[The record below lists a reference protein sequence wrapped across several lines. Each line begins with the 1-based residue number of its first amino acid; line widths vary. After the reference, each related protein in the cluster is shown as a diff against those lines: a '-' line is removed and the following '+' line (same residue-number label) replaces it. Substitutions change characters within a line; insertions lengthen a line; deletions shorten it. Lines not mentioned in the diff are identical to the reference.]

1 MTDYLLQVSVPLS
14 LLLIIL
20 LVTQQYLLKPL
31 GARTLY
37 ALWAA
42 VPLLLLCASITP
54 LLPQVVEAG
63 AIKRYQVGIQQLTAA
78 ADNINWLF
86 WFWLAGV
93 MLCSSFLLLSYISGR
108 AQFNRAAPLRGH
120 NTPAYCRQADSSSGP
135 YITGLITP
143 QIVLPYDFFTRFD
156 ATQQRL
162 ILQHELTHWRRGD
175 LHLNYLALV
184 LVSLFWFNPLV
195 WLGYRQYR
203 NAQEL
208 ACDAVVTK
216 YASKAERIA
225 YGYALLSSTQQ
236 APLYW
241 SPLTHHYGDF
251 NTMKQRITQLQR
263 QQGISKTVV
272 LGAMALVIAA
282 TLLLQQPVMAGV
294 SKTQQLAAVM
304 RIEPR
309 YPLQAAE
316 QGISGYV
323 QIKFD
328 VDAQG
333 KVINASVV
341 KSSPEKVFDK
351 EALRA
356 LTQWQYTATGKLH
369 PAQMVQLDFELDTTP
384 ADMER
389 INVVPSQKKH
399 DQSTD

>member
-1 MTDYLLQVSVPLS
+1 MTDYLLHVSVPLS

-20 LVTQQYLLKPL
+20 LITQQYLLKPL

-42 VPLLLLCASITP
+42 VPLLLLCAFVTP

-86 WFWLAGV
+86 WLWLIGV

-108 AQFNRAAPLRGH
+108 AQFNRATPLSGN
-120 NTPAYCRQADSSSGP
+120 NTPAYCRQADNRSGP

-143 QIVLPYDFFTRFD
+143 RIVLPHDFFTRFD
-156 ATQQRL
+156 ATQQQL

-195 WLGYRQYR
+195 WLAYRQYR

-236 APLYW
+236 SSANW
-241 SPLTHHYGDF
+241 WPLTHHYGDF

-369 PAQMVQLDFELDTTP
+369 PAQMVQLDFELDNIQADIERVSVIP
-384 ADMER
+384 A
-389 INVVPSQKKH
+389 VKKG
-399 DQSTD
+399 

>member
-14 LLLIIL
+14 LLIIAL
-20 LVTQQYLLKPL
+20 LLAQHYLLKPL

-42 VPLLLLCASITP
+42 VPLMLLCTFATP
-54 LLPQVVEAG
+54 LLPQVVEAD
-63 AIKRYQVGIQQLTAA
+63 AIKRYQVGIQQLSTAA
-78 ADNINWLF
+78 DSINWLF

-108 AQFNRAAPLRGH
+108 VQFNRAAQLSS
-120 NTPAYCRQADSSSGP
+120 NNMPAYCRQADNNSGP
-135 YITGLITP
+135 YITGLISP
-143 QIVLPYDFFTRFD
+143 RILLPHDFFTRFD
-156 ATQQRL
+156 ATQQQL

-175 LHLNYLALV
+175 LHLNYLALI

-195 WLGYRQYR
+195 WLAYRQYR

-208 ACDAVVTK
+208 ACDALVTK
-216 YASKAERIA
+216 NANKAERIA

-236 APLYW
+236 SSANW
-241 SPLTHHYGDF
+241 WPLTHHYGEF

-341 KSSPEKVFDK
+341 KSSPEQVFDK

-369 PAQMVQLDFELDTTP
+369 LAQMVQLDFELDNIQADIERVSVTP
-384 ADMER
+384 A
-389 INVVPSQKKH
+389 VKKG
-399 DQSTD
+399 

>member
-20 LVTQQYLLKPL
+20 LITHQYLLKPL

-86 WFWLAGV
+86 WLWLTGV

-108 AQFNRAAPLRGH
+108 AQFNRATPLSGS
-120 NTPAYCRQADSSSGP
+120 NMPAYCRQADNRSGP

-143 QIVLPYDFFTRFD
+143 RIVLPHDFFTRFD
-156 ATQQRL
+156 ATQQQL

-195 WLGYRQYR
+195 WLAYRQYR

-236 APLYW
+236 SSANW
-241 SPLTHHYGDF
+241 WPLTHHYGDF

-369 PAQMVQLDFELDTTP
+369 PAQMVQLDFELDNIQADIERVSVIP
-384 ADMER
+384 A
-389 INVVPSQKKH
+389 VKKG
-399 DQSTD
+399 

>member
-1 MTDYLLQVSVPLS
+1 MTDYLLHVSVPLS
-14 LLLIIL
+14 LLLIVL

-63 AIKRYQVGIQQLTAA
+63 AMKRYQVGIQQLTAA

-86 WFWLAGV
+86 WLWLSGV
-93 MLCSSFLLLSYISGR
+93 MLCSLFLLLSYISGR
-108 AQFNRAAPLRGH
+108 AQFNRATPLSGN
-120 NTPAYCRQADSSSGP
+120 NTPAYCRQADNRSGP

-143 QIVLPYDFFTRFD
+143 RIVLPHDFFTRFD
-156 ATQQRL
+156 ATQQQL

-195 WLGYRQYR
+195 WLAYRQYR

-236 APLYW
+236 SSANW
-241 SPLTHHYGDF
+241 WPLTHHYGDF

-272 LGAMALVIAA
+272 LGTMALVIAA

-369 PAQMVQLDFELDTTP
+369 LAQMVQLDFELDTVQ

-389 INVVPSQKKH
+389 VSVTPAAKKG
-399 DQSTD
+399 

>member
-1 MTDYLLQVSVPLS
+1 MTDYLFQVSVPLS

-20 LVTQQYLLKPL
+20 LVAQHYLLQPL

-54 LLPQVVEAG
+54 LLPQVVDAG
-63 AIKRYQVGIQQLTAA
+63 AIKRYQVGMQQLTAA

-86 WFWLAGV
+86 WLWLAGV
-93 MLCSSFLLLSYISGR
+93 MLCSLFLLLSYISGR
-108 AQFNRAAPLRGH
+108 AQFNRATPLIGN
-120 NTPAYCRQADSSSGP
+120 NTPAYCHQADNSSGP

-143 QIVLPYDFFTRFD
+143 RIVLPHDFFSRFD
-156 ATQQRL
+156 ATQQQL

-175 LHLNYLALV
+175 LHLNYLALL

-195 WLGYRQYR
+195 WLAYRQYR
-203 NAQEL
+203 NTQEL
-208 ACDAVVTK
+208 ACDALVTRN
-216 YASKAERIA
+216 ASKAERIA

-236 APLYW
+236 SSANW
-241 SPLTHHYGDF
+241 WPLTHHYGDF
-251 NTMKQRITQLQR
+251 NAMKLRITQLQR

-272 LGAMALVIAA
+272 LGAMALVIAV
-282 TLLLQQPVMAGV
+282 TLLLQQPAMAGV
-294 SKTQQLAAVM
+294 SKTQQLAAVT

-333 KVINASVV
+333 KVINASVM
-341 KSSPEKVFDK
+341 KSSPEHVFDK

-369 PAQMVQLDFELDTTP
+369 QAQMVQLDFELDTVQAEMERVSVTP
-384 ADMER
+384 A
-389 INVVPSQKKH
+389 VKKG
-399 DQSTD
+399 

>member
-1 MTDYLLQVSVPLS
+1 MTDYLLHVSVPLS

-20 LVTQQYLLKPL
+20 LITQQYLLKPL

-86 WFWLAGV
+86 WLWLVGV

-108 AQFNRAAPLRGH
+108 AQFNRATPLSG
-120 NTPAYCRQADSSSGP
+120 NNMPAYCRQADNSSGP

-143 QIVLPYDFFTRFD
+143 RIVLPHDFFTRFD
-156 ATQQRL
+156 ATQQQL

-195 WLGYRQYR
+195 WLAYRQYR

-236 APLYW
+236 SSANW
-241 SPLTHHYGDF
+241 WPLTHHYGDF

-263 QQGISKTVV
+263 QQGISKIVV
-272 LGAMALVIAA
+272 LGAMALVLGA
-282 TLLLQQPVMAGV
+282 TLILQQPVMAGV

-341 KSSPEKVFDK
+341 KSSPEQVFDK

-369 PAQMVQLDFELDTTP
+369 PAQMVQLDFELDTVQ

-389 INVVPSQKKH
+389 VSVTPAVKKG
-399 DQSTD
+399 

>member
-1 MTDYLLQVSVPLS
+1 MTDYLLHVSVPLS

-20 LVTQQYLLKPL
+20 LLAQQYLLKPL

-37 ALWAA
+37 ALWVA
-42 VPLLLLCASITP
+42 VPLLLLCAAITP
-54 LLPQVVEAG
+54 LLPKVIEAG
-63 AIKRYQVGIQQLTAA
+63 AILRYQVGIQQVAAA
-78 ADNINWLF
+78 ADDINWLF
-86 WFWLAGV
+86 WLWLSGV
-93 MLCSSFLLLSYISGR
+93 MLCSGFLLLSYISSR
-108 AQFNRAAPLRGH
+108 AQFNRAVPLSGSIM
-120 NTPAYCRQADSSSGP
+120 PAYCRQADNSSGP

-143 QIVLPYDFFTRFD
+143 RIVLPHDFFSRFD
-156 ATQQRL
+156 VTQQQL

-184 LVSLFWFNPLV
+184 LLSLFWFNPLV
-195 WLGYRQYR
+195 WLAYRQYR
-203 NAQEL
+203 HAQEL
-208 ACDAVVTK
+208 ACDALVTK
-216 YASKAERIA
+216 DASKAERIA

-236 APLYW
+236 PSANW
-241 SPLTHHYGDF
+241 WPLTHHYGDF

-263 QQGISKTVV
+263 QQGISKTAV
-272 LGAMALVIAA
+272 LAVMALVVSA
-282 TLLLQQPVMAGV
+282 TVLLQQPVMAGV

-309 YPLQAAE
+309 YPIQAAE

-333 KVINASVV
+333 KVSNASVV

-356 LTQWQYTATGKLH
+356 LEQWQYTATGKVH
-369 PAQMVQLDFELDTTP
+369 KDQFVQLDFELDIVQAGIERVSVTP
-384 ADMER
+384 AA
-389 INVVPSQKKH
+389 KKG
-399 DQSTD
+399 

>member
-20 LVTQQYLLKPL
+20 LITHQYLLKPL

-86 WFWLAGV
+86 WLWLIGV

-108 AQFNRAAPLRGH
+108 AQFNRATPLSGN
-120 NTPAYCRQADSSSGP
+120 NTPAYCRQADNRSGP

-143 QIVLPYDFFTRFD
+143 RIVLPHDFFTRFD
-156 ATQQRL
+156 ATQQQL

-195 WLGYRQYR
+195 WLAYRQYR

-236 APLYW
+236 SSANW
-241 SPLTHHYGDF
+241 WPLTHHYGDF

-369 PAQMVQLDFELDTTP
+369 PAQMVQLDFELDNIQADIERVSVIP
-384 ADMER
+384 A
-389 INVVPSQKKH
+389 VKKG
-399 DQSTD
+399 

>member
-1 MTDYLLQVSVPLS
+1 MTDYLLQMSVPLS
-14 LLLIIL
+14 LLLIAL
-20 LVTQQYLLKPL
+20 LLAQQYLLKPL

-42 VPLLLLCASITP
+42 VPLLLLCASITS

-78 ADNINWLF
+78 AGNINWLF
-86 WFWLAGV
+86 WLWLAGV

-108 AQFNRAAPLRGH
+108 AQFNRAAPLSGT

-143 QIVLPYDFFTRFD
+143 RIILPHDFFTRFD

-195 WLGYRQYR
+195 WLAYRQYR

-208 ACDAVVTK
+208 ACDALVTK
-216 YASKAERIA
+216 NASKAERIA

-236 APLYW
+236 SSANW
-241 SPLTHHYGDF
+241 WPLTHHYGDF

-341 KSSPEKVFDK
+341 KSSPEQVFDK

-369 PAQMVQLDFELDTTP
+369 LAQMVQLDFELDTVQADIERVSVTP
-384 ADMER
+384 AA
-389 INVVPSQKKH
+389 KKG
-399 DQSTD
+399 

>member
-1 MTDYLLQVSVPLS
+1 MTDYLLHVSVPLS

-20 LVTQQYLLKPL
+20 LITQQYLLKPL

-86 WFWLAGV
+86 WLWLAGV
-93 MLCSSFLLLSYISGR
+93 KLCSLFLLLSYISGR
-108 AQFNRAAPLRGH
+108 AQFNRAMPLSGI
-120 NTPAYCRQADSSSGP
+120 NTPAYCRQADNRSGP

-143 QIVLPYDFFTRFD
+143 RIVLPHDFFTRFD
-156 ATQQRL
+156 ATQQQL

-195 WLGYRQYR
+195 WLAYRQYR

-236 APLYW
+236 SSANW
-241 SPLTHHYGDF
+241 WPLTHHYGDF

-369 PAQMVQLDFELDTTP
+369 PAQMVQLDFELDNIQADIERVSVIP
-384 ADMER
+384 A
-389 INVVPSQKKH
+389 VKKG
-399 DQSTD
+399 

>member
-1 MTDYLLQVSVPLS
+1 MTDYLLHVSVPLS

-20 LVTQQYLLKPL
+20 LLAQQYLLKPL

-37 ALWAA
+37 ALWVA
-42 VPLLLLCASITP
+42 VPLLLLCAAITP
-54 LLPQVVEAG
+54 LLPKVIEAG
-63 AIKRYQVGIQQLTAA
+63 VIERYQVGIQQVAAA
-78 ADNINWLF
+78 ADDINWLF
-86 WFWLAGV
+86 WLWLSGV
-93 MLCSSFLLLSYISGR
+93 MLCSGFLLLSYISSR
-108 AQFNRAAPLRGH
+108 AQFNRALPLSGS
-120 NTPAYCRQADSSSGP
+120 NMPAYCRQADNSSGP

-143 QIVLPYDFFTRFD
+143 RIVLPYDFFSRFD
-156 ATQQRL
+156 ATQQQL

-184 LVSLFWFNPLV
+184 LLSLFWFNPLV
-195 WLGYRQYR
+195 WLAYRQYR
-203 NAQEL
+203 HAQEL
-208 ACDAVVTK
+208 ACDALVTQG
-216 YASKAERIA
+216 ASKAERIA

-236 APLYW
+236 PSINW
-241 SPLTHHYGDF
+241 WPLTHHYGDF

-263 QQGISKTVV
+263 QQGISKTAV
-272 LGAMALVIAA
+272 LAVMALVVSA
-282 TLLLQQPVMAGV
+282 TVLLQQPVMAGV

-356 LTQWQYTATGKLH
+356 LEQWQYTATGKVHKDQL
-369 PAQMVQLDFELDTTP
+369 VQLDFELDVVQAGIERVSVTP
-384 ADMER
+384 AA
-389 INVVPSQKKH
+389 KKG
-399 DQSTD
+399 